1 MLARMRTAPEA
12 YKLIKEADPETA
24 VTLHYIRTIVRTLE
38 AVCAAMGGKE
48 TRAEYYLPA
57 FSLGLMQLDS
67 ARCKLADV
75 LNTAL
80 KEQQGVKP

>member
-1 MLARMRTAPEA
+1 MKALVMDAEA
-12 YKLIKEADPETA
+12 VRALLEAADLCDDLERA
-24 VTLHYIRTIVRTLE
+24 ARTLE

-80 KEQQGVKP
+80 KEQQGVQP

>member
-1 MLARMRTAPEA
+1 MNTKPMTALIEA
-12 YKLIKEADPETA
+12 ADLCDDLERA
-24 VTLHYIRTIVRTLE
+24 ARTLE
-38 AVCAAMGGKE
+38 AVYAAMDGKE

>member
-1 MLARMRTAPEA
+1 MKALVMDAEA
-12 YKLIKEADPETA
+12 VRALIEAADLCDDLERA
-24 VTLHYIRTIVRTLE
+24 ARTLE
-38 AVCAAMGGKE
+38 AVCAAMCGKE

-80 KEQQGVKP
+80 KEQQGVQP

>member
-1 MLARMRTAPEA
+1 MTTRKPVTALIEAADLCDDLERAARA
-12 YKLIKEADPETA
+12 
-24 VTLHYIRTIVRTLE
+24 LE

-57 FSLGLMQLDS
+57 FSLALAQLDN

-75 LNTAL
+75 LNAAFMEA
-80 KEQQGVKP
+80 KERQEVQA